1 MKQRKLGRGGP
12 VVSAMG
18 LGCMGMSDFY
28 GRRDDEESIAT
39 IDRVLELSITFFV
52 IRKRC
57 WICSIGEFAS
67 RHHRARRHRL
77 HNFAALICSHIA
89 ESNDSVVWFRSRG
102 P

>member
-39 IDRVLELSITFFV
+39 IHRAFELSITFFV

-57 WICSIGEFAS
+57 RTAQSVSLRRGTIALAVIICTISP
-67 RHHRARRHRL
+67 R
-77 HNFAALICSHIA
+77 
-89 ESNDSVVWFRSRG
+89 
-102 P
+102 